1 MIQIQTRIS
10 PPIAEGPIEH
20 LLACHRRIENRLDIL
35 ERAGQ
40 HLEDQP
46 NESLLAISNSLRFM
60 DTSGVLHTVDEE
72 ESLFPRLRSSLT
84 PEEVHYL
91 DGLESQHRDVDA
103 VYASLKETVLHLQ
116 QERTPELIDMY
127 RTCIAKL
134 TAAYRT
140 HIASEDSI
148 LMEMGRRILSP
159 AELTAIHNEMRARR

>member
-10 PPIAEGPIEH
+10 PPVVEGPIEH

-72 ESLFPRLRSSLT
+72 ESFFPRMRASLA
-84 PEEVHYL
+84 PEESAYL
-91 DGLESQHRDVDA
+91 DGLESQHQDVDR
-103 VYASLKETVLHLQ
+103 VYIQLKETILDLQHL
-116 QERTPELIDMY
+116 RTPERIERY
-127 RTCIAKL
+127 RACVAKL
-134 TAAYRT
+134 AASYRA

-159 AELTAIHNEMRARR
+159 AELSAIHNEMRARR

>member
-10 PPIAEGPIEH
+10 PPVAEGPIEH
-20 LLACHRRIENRLDIL
+20 LLACHRRIENRLHIL

-46 NESLLAISNSLRFM
+46 QESLLAISNSLLFM

-72 ESLFPRLRSSLT
+72 ESFFPRLRTSLT
-84 PEEVHYL
+84 PEEVGYL
-91 DGLESQHRDVDA
+91 DGLESQHRDVDV
-103 VYASLKETVLHLQ
+103 VYASLKETVLQLQ
-116 QERTPELIDMY
+116 QHRTPERIETY
-127 RTCIAKL
+127 RARVAKL

-159 AELTAIHNEMRARR
+159 AELSTIHNEMRARR

>member
-10 PPIAEGPIEH
+10 PPVAEGPIEH

-46 NESLLAISNSLRFM
+46 NESLLAIGNSLRFM
-60 DTSGVLHTVDEE
+60 DISGVLHTVDEE
-72 ESLFPRLRSSLT
+72 ESFFPRLRACLT
-84 PEEVHYL
+84 PEEVAYL

-103 VYASLKETVLHLQ
+103 VYASLKEIVLQLQ
-116 QERTPELIDMY
+116 QQRTPERVEAY
-127 RTCIAKL
+127 RGCVAKL
-134 TAAYRT
+134 KSAYGA

-148 LMEMGRRILSP
+148 LMEMGRRVLSP
-159 AELTAIHNEMRARR
+159 EELSLIHNEMRARR

>member
-84 PEEVHYL
+84 PEEVAYL

-103 VYASLKETVLHLQ
+103 VYASLKETVFHLQ

-127 RTCIAKL
+127 RKCVAKL

-148 LMEMGRRILSP
+148 LVEMGRRILSP
-159 AELTAIHNEMRARR
+159 AELAAIHNEMRARR